1 MLREK
6 SVQRHLSNHSKED
19 FIWGWGCH
27 YHNRYR
33 EYYDEVLQC
42 GWQIGF
48 NSKYSTLTPNIARAS
63 GTLQPK
69 NRAVVR
75 RCKIRENMRGME
87 NSGEAHLRDVLL
99 KMDQGDQ
106 ISPEGLSK
114 IRNLIGY
121 QCDQILKRE
130 SELGWRILTKVT

>member
-1 MLREK
+1 M
-6 SVQRHLSNHSKED
+6 
-19 FIWGWGCH
+19 
-27 YHNRYR
+27 
-33 EYYDEVLQC
+33 
-42 GWQIGF
+42 
-48 NSKYSTLTPNIARAS
+48 
-63 GTLQPK
+63 
-69 NRAVVR
+69 VR

-114 IRNLIGY
+114 ITNLIGY